1 MDQSNIGV
9 SAALAGHAARAR
21 YDTLPS
27 TVLPAFK
34 RALLDF
40 LTCAVSGSTMPVSQ
54 AMLAYFEENDA
65 TRDATV
71 LGSGRKTSVPNAAF
85 VNGANVHGLD
95 FDDGYLQ
102 AAAHPG
108 GAVFPAV
115 LALAERNGASA
126 HEVITAVT
134 IGYDIMLR
142 VGAAIHPAAAQRGF
156 HNTAIAG
163 VFGAAAAA
171 ANLLKL
177 DSAQTLHAL
186 GLAGSFAG
194 GIREYLDEGA
204 EVKRMHPGKAARD
217 GIICAEFARR
227 GITGPSKVL
236 EGRYGLFN
244 THVNGKVREERLLDG
259 LGKRY
264 EIEHVYFKPF
274 PSCRGTHAFIE
285 GIQGL
290 RAAHR
295 FNANDVERVDLG
307 GNALAINGHDYK
319 HYDNVLDAQMSVPFT
334 AALALLHGDVTAQ
347 MFLPQTMAQPE
358 LRTLVERID
367 ARIDAEC
374 ESIYPARRSAVVSIA
389 LKDGRRL
396 EQRVYDPKG
405 ESDNP
410 LSDADLERK
419 FTTNCE
425 PVIGA
430 ARCAALLN
438 CVRGF
443 EKLDGIGAI
452 FG

>member
-1 MDQSNIGV
+1 
-9 SAALAGHAARAR
+9 
-21 YDTLPS
+21 
-27 TVLPAFK
+27 
-34 RALLDF
+34 
-40 LTCAVSGSTMPVSQ
+40 
-54 AMLAYFEENDA
+54 MLF
-65 TRDATV
+65 R
-71 LGSGRKTSVPNAAF
+71 S
-85 VNGANVHGLD
+85 
-95 FDDGYLQ
+95 
-102 AAAHPG
+102 
-108 GAVFPAV
+108 
-115 LALAERNGASA
+115 

-259 LGKRY
+259 LGTRY

-319 HYDNVLDAQMSVPFT
+319 HYDNVL
-334 AALALLHGDVTAQ
+334 
-347 MFLPQTMAQPE
+347 E
-358 LRTLVERID
+358 I
-367 ARIDAEC
+367 
-374 ESIYPARRSAVVSIA
+374 
-389 LKDGRRL
+389 GRAH
-396 EQRVYDPKG
+396 V
-405 ESDNP
+405 
-410 LSDADLERK
+410 
-419 FTTNCE
+419 
-425 PVIGA
+425 
-430 ARCAALLN
+430 
-438 CVRGF
+438 
-443 EKLDGIGAI
+443 
-452 FG
+452 

>member
-1 MDQSNIGV
+1 MG
-9 SAALAGHAARAR
+9 R
-21 YDTLPS
+21 S
-27 TVLPAFK
+27 T
-34 RALLDF
+34 
-40 LTCAVSGSTMPVSQ
+40 SHM
-54 AMLAYFEENDA
+54 
-65 TRDATV
+65 
-71 LGSGRKTSVPNAAF
+71 
-85 VNGANVHGLD
+85 
-95 FDDGYLQ
+95 
-102 AAAHPG
+102 
-108 GAVFPAV
+108 
-115 LALAERNGASA
+115 
-126 HEVITAVT
+126 TAP
-134 IGYDIMLR
+134 I
-142 VGAAIHPAAAQRGF
+142 
-156 HNTAIAG
+156 
-163 VFGAAAAA
+163 AAAAA

-259 LGKRY
+259 LGTRY

-430 ARCAALLN
+430 ARCAALLD